1 MDFWFLPFEFAFMQK
16 AFLMAVLIAPP
27 TALLSCFL
35 VMKGWALMGDAVSHA
50 ILPGV
55 VLAYVFGAPLLL
67 GAFVAGMVCALATG
81 YISAHSRVKQDTVMG
96 VVFSGMFGLG
106 MVLYVAIDSDLHLD
120 HILFGNLLGIDRGE
134 LLTTAWLAVPITLI
148 LLVKWKDFM
157 LHSFDLRQARA
168 SGLAVGW
175 IHYGLL
181 AMLSLTI
188 VAVLAASGLILAI
201 GLLIA
206 PGAIAFL
213 LARRLATMLWLAVLL
228 ALMAMLGGIYF
239 SFFINSAPAP
249 TIILVL
255 TFMFILAFFWRL
267 WRGYGRILGDV

>member
-55 VLAYVFGAPLLL
+55 VLAYVFGLPLLL

-120 HILFGNLLGIDRGE
+120 HILFGNLLG
-134 LLTTAWLAVPITLI
+134 LI
-148 LLVKWKDFM
+148 
-157 LHSFDLRQARA
+157 
-168 SGLAVGW
+168 
-175 IHYGLL
+175 
-181 AMLSLTI
+181 
-188 VAVLAASGLILAI
+188 
-201 GLLIA
+201 
-206 PGAIAFL
+206 
-213 LARRLATMLWLAVLL
+213 
-228 ALMAMLGGIYF
+228 GG
-239 SFFINSAPAP
+239 NC
-249 TIILVL
+249 
-255 TFMFILAFFWRL
+255 
-267 WRGYGRILGDV
+267 